1 MSHYNNTH
9 NNRNQD
15 NFVDVEDYDNTS
27 EYQLQQRMTPQQQRQ
42 EERRRHAE
50 AGTASGAA
58 AAAAGSGASPWL
70 NKQKKKSSKWK
81 TIAWSVLVILILAI
95 AGVLA
100 WYFAVYKKNNAN
112 SGSNNSNNGN
122 TGGSNNVPATGPT
135 VISPNGTVL
144 PNTNYPLKKVFYGM
158 AYVPLGA
165 QLPGC
170 FNTQQSVD
178 DELALLV
185 QTTSRV
191 RLYGTDCK
199 VLEYVLNSIERKKL
213 DLKVVVGLWIDK
225 DNATY
230 TRQMTDFFKVM
241 ETYSWSNIIGVSVG
255 NEVLFDEYQPA
266 EVLLAHI
273 AEVKAKVVALGHKD
287 LPVFSSDLE
296 KFNTYPLTS
305 SEDRAGVNLH
315 PFFSGIPIE
324 QAAEWYWKY
333 LKENVTPKVNVNRTA
348 PIDIWITEV
357 GWPTFPA
364 SSAVQASVP
373 SIPNLQIFLDTW
385 LCEANKNGMPYYYF
399 EFFDAPWKIWP
410 GSAVEGFWGLMTIDK
425 KLKVK
430 LPDCLVN

>member
-1 MSHYNNTH
+1 MSHYNNNQH
-9 NNRNQD
+9 NNNQD
-15 NFVDVEDYDNTS
+15 DFVDVDDYNSATG
-27 EYQLQQRMTPQQQRQ
+27 YPLQQRMTPQQQRQ

-50 AGTASGAA
+50 ASSAA

-81 TIAWSVLVILILAI
+81 TIAWSVLVILILAV

-100 WYFAVYKKNNAN
+100 WYFAVYKKNNA
-112 SGSNNSNNGN
+112 SGGSNNSNNNGN
-122 TGGSNNVPATGPT
+122 TGGGGTVPATGPT
-135 VISPNGTVL
+135 VVGPNGTVL

-170 FNTQQSVD
+170 YNTQQTVD

-213 DLKVVVGLWIDK
+213 DLKVVVGIWIDK
-225 DNATY
+225 DNTTY

-241 ETYSWSNIIGVSVG
+241 ETYSWNNILGVSVG
-255 NEVLFDEYQPA
+255 NEVLFDKYQSS
-266 EVLLAHI
+266 EFLLSAI

-296 KFNTYPLTS
+296 SFNTYPLTS
-305 SEDRAGVNLH
+305 NEDRAGVNLH
-315 PFFSGIPIE
+315 PFFSGIPID
-324 QAAEWYWKY
+324 QAAAWYWKY

-364 SSAVQASVP
+364 TAAVQGSVP

-430 LPDCLVN
+430 LPDCLI

>member
-1 MSHYNNTH
+1 MSHYNN
-9 NNRNQD
+9 NRQD
-15 NFVDVEDYDNTS
+15 DFEEVDYNSATG
-27 EYQLQQRMTPQQQRQ
+27 YPLQQRMTPQQQRQ

-50 AGTASGAA
+50 AATASSAAA

-81 TIAWSVLVILILAI
+81 TIAWSVLVLLILAV

-100 WYFAVYKKNNAN
+100 WYFAVYKKNNN
-112 SGSNNSNNGN
+112 GSSNNSNGGNNGN
-122 TGGSNNVPATGPT
+122 TGGVGPGGPT

-170 FNTQQSVD
+170 YNTQESVD
-178 DELALLV
+178 SELALLV

-199 VLEYVLNSIERKKL
+199 VLEYVLNSIERNKL
-213 DLKVVVGLWIDK
+213 NLKVMVGIWIDR
-225 DNATY
+225 DNATF
-230 TRQMTDFFKVM
+230 TRQSTDFFKLM
-241 ETYSWSNIIGVSVG
+241 ETYSWDNILGVSVG
-255 NEVLFDEYQPA
+255 NEVLFDEYQTMD
-266 EVLLAHI
+266 VLLGHI
-273 AEVKAKVVALGHKD
+273 ASVKAKMVALGRQNI
-287 LPVFSSDLE
+287 PVFTSELE
-296 KFNTYPLTS
+296 RDSKPPLTNH
-305 SEDRAGVNLH
+305 EDKAGINLH
-315 PFFSGIPIE
+315 PFFSGIPIKE
-324 QAAEWYWKY
+324 ASSWYWKH
-333 LKENVTPKVNVNRTA
+333 LKDNVAPAVNTNNTT
-348 PIDIWITEV
+348 PIDIWVTEV

-364 SSAVQASVP
+364 TSSVKASVP
-373 SIPNLQIFLDTW
+373 SIENLQIFLDTW
-385 LCEANKNGMPYYYF
+385 LCDANKNGMPYYYF

>member
-1 MSHYNNTH
+1 MSQYNNNQH
-9 NNRNQD
+9 NNNQD
-15 NFVDVEDYDNTS
+15 DFVDVDDYNSATG
-27 EYQLQQRMTPQQQRQ
+27 YPLQQRMTPQQQRQ

-50 AGTASGAA
+50 ASSAA

-81 TIAWSVLVILILAI
+81 TIAWSVLVILILAV

-100 WYFAVYKKNNAN
+100 WYFAVYKKNNA
-112 SGSNNSNNGN
+112 SGGSNNSNNNGN
-122 TGGSNNVPATGPT
+122 TGGGGTVPATGPT
-135 VISPNGTVL
+135 ADSPASCLL
-144 PNTNYPLKKVFYGM
+144 P
-158 AYVPLGA
+158 
-165 QLPGC
+165 
-170 FNTQQSVD
+170 
-178 DELALLV
+178 LA
-185 QTTSRV
+185 RV

-213 DLKVVVGLWIDK
+213 DLKVVVGIWIDK
-225 DNATY
+225 DNTTY

-241 ETYSWSNIIGVSVG
+241 ETYSWNNILGVSVG
-255 NEVLFDEYQPA
+255 NEVLFDKYQSS
-266 EVLLAHI
+266 EFLLSAI

-296 KFNTYPLTS
+296 SFNTYPLTS
-305 SEDRAGVNLH
+305 NEDRAGVNLH
-315 PFFSGIPIE
+315 PFFSGIPID
-324 QAAEWYWKY
+324 QAAAWYWKY

-364 SSAVQASVP
+364 TAAVQGSVP

-430 LPDCLVN
+430 LPD

>member
-1 MSHYNNTH
+1 
-9 NNRNQD
+9 
-15 NFVDVEDYDNTS
+15 
-27 EYQLQQRMTPQQQRQ
+27 
-42 EERRRHAE
+42 
-50 AGTASGAA
+50 
-58 AAAAGSGASPWL
+58 
-70 NKQKKKSSKWK
+70 
-81 TIAWSVLVILILAI
+81 
-95 AGVLA
+95 
-100 WYFAVYKKNNAN
+100 
-112 SGSNNSNNGN
+112 
-122 TGGSNNVPATGPT
+122 
-135 VISPNGTVL
+135 
-144 PNTNYPLKKVFYGM
+144 M

-170 FNTQQSVD
+170 YNTQLTVD

-213 DLKVVVGLWIDK
+213 DLKVVVGIWIDK
-225 DNATY
+225 DNTTY

-241 ETYSWSNIIGVSVG
+241 ETYSWNNILGVSVG
-255 NEVLFDEYQPA
+255 NEVLFDKYQSS
-266 EVLLAHI
+266 EFLLSAI

-296 KFNTYPLTS
+296 SFNTYPLTS
-305 SEDRAGVNLH
+305 NEDRAGVNLH
-315 PFFSGIPIE
+315 PFFSGIPID
-324 QAAEWYWKY
+324 QAAAWYWKY

-364 SSAVQASVP
+364 TAAVQGSVP

-430 LPDCLVN
+430 LPDCLI

>member
-1 MSHYNNTH
+1 MSSYNH
-9 NNRNQD
+9 SHNQD
-15 NFVDVEDYDNTS
+15 DFVDVDDYNS
-27 EYQLQQRMTPQQQRQ
+27 SSGYPLQQRITPQQQRQ

-50 AGTASGAA
+50 AATTA
-58 AAAAGSGASPWL
+58 AAAAGTGASPWL

-81 TIAWSVLVILILAI
+81 MIAWSVLVLLILAV
-95 AGVLA
+95 AGVLV

-112 SGSNNSNNGN
+112 SGSSNSNGN
-122 TGGSNNVPATGPT
+122 TGGGGNVATGPT

-170 FNTQQSVD
+170 YNTQQSVD
-178 DELALLV
+178 EELDLLV
-185 QTTSRV
+185 QTTRRV

-199 VLEYVLNSIERKKL
+199 VLEYVLNSIERRKL
-213 DLKVVVGLWIDK
+213 DLKVVVGIWIDR
-225 DNATY
+225 DNTTY
-230 TRQMTDFFKVM
+230 TRQSTDFFKVM
-241 ETYSWSNIIGVSVG
+241 ETHSWDNIIGVSVG
-255 NEVLFDEYQPA
+255 NEVLFDAYQTRD
-266 EVLLAHI
+266 VLISLI
-273 AEVKAKVVALGHKD
+273 KEVKAKVVALGHPD
-287 LPVFSSDLE
+287 IPVFTSDLE
-296 KFNTYPLTS
+296 RDNIPPLTT
-305 SEDRAGVNLH
+305 SEDKAGVNLH
-315 PFFSGIPIE
+315 PFFSGVPIQE
-324 QAAEWYWKY
+324 AAAWYWRY
-333 LKENVTPKVNVNRTA
+333 LKETVVSKVSGGPTST

-364 SSAVQASVP
+364 TSNVNASVP
-373 SIPNLQIFLDTW
+373 SISNLQIFLDTW

-430 LPDCLVN
+430 LPDCVIN

>member
-1 MSHYNNTH
+1 MSHRNNHH
-9 NNRNQD
+9 NNNQED
-15 NFVDVEDYDNTS
+15 YVDVDDYDGAS
-27 EYQLQQRMTPQQQRQ
+27 GYALQQRMTPQQQRQ
-42 EERRRHAE
+42 EERRRNAE
-50 AGTASGAA
+50 ANGAA

-81 TIAWSVLVILILAI
+81 TIAWSVLVILILAV

-112 SGSNNSNNGN
+112 GGSNNSGNNGN
-122 TGGSNNVPATGPT
+122 TVNSGTPAAGPT
-135 VISPNGTVL
+135 VVGPNGTVL

-170 FNTQQSVD
+170 YNTQESVD
-178 DELALLV
+178 DELDLLV
-185 QTTSRV
+185 QTTTRV

-199 VLEYVLNSIERKKL
+199 VLEYVLNSIVRKKL
-213 DLKVVVGLWIDK
+213 DLKVVVGIWIDK
-225 DNATY
+225 DNTTY
-230 TRQMTDFFKVM
+230 TRQMTDFFTVM
-241 ETYSWSNIIGVSVG
+241 ETNSWDNLLGVSVG
-255 NEVLFDEYQPA
+255 NEVLFDKYQSEA
-266 EVLLAHI
+266 FLLAAI

-296 KFNTYPLTS
+296 SSNTYPLTS
-305 SEDRAGVNLH
+305 NEDRAGVNLH

-324 QAAEWYWKY
+324 QAADWYWKY
-333 LKENVTPKVNVNRTA
+333 LKETVTPRVNVNRTT

-364 SSAVQASVP
+364 SAAQQGSVP
-373 SIPNLQIFLDTW
+373 SIPNLQTFLDTW

-430 LPDCLVN
+430 LPDCLI

>member
-1 MSHYNNTH
+1 MSHH
-9 NNRNQD
+9 NNNSNQHHQQHQQD
-15 NFVDVEDYDNTS
+15 DFVDVDDYNS
-27 EYQLQQRMTPQQQRQ
+27 ASGYPLQQRMTPQQQRQ

-50 AGTASGAA
+50 NATTNGAA
-58 AAAAGSGASPWL
+58 AAAAGQGASPWL
-70 NKQKKKSSKWK
+70 NKQKKKSGKWK
-81 TIAWSVLVILILAI
+81 TIAWSVLVILILAV

-100 WYFAVYKKNNAN
+100 WYFAVYKKNNSS
-112 SGSNNSNNGN
+112 SGSNNKGGN
-122 TGGSNNVPATGPT
+122 TGGGGNVATGET

-170 FNTQQSVD
+170 FNTQETVD
-178 DELALLV
+178 EELALLV
-185 QTTSRV
+185 QTTTRV

-213 DLKVVVGLWIDK
+213 DLKVVVGIWIDT

-241 ETYSWSNIIGVSVG
+241 ETRSWSNIIGVSVG
-255 NEVLFDEYQPA
+255 NEVLFDKYQTP
-266 EVLLAHI
+266 EVLVSLI
-273 AEVKAKVVALGHKD
+273 AEVKAKMVALGHND
-287 LPVFSSDLE
+287 IPVFTSDLE
-296 KFNTYPLTS
+296 SASKPPLTDH
-305 SEDRAGVNLH
+305 EDRAGVNLH
-315 PFFSGIPIE
+315 PFFSGIPIQE
-324 QAAEWYWKY
+324 AAAWYWKY
-333 LKENVTPKVNVNRTA
+333 LSETVTPAVNSGIKKT
-348 PIDIWITEV
+348 DIWITEV

-364 SSAVQASVP
+364 SAAVKGSVP

-430 LPDCLVN
+430 LPDCLI

>member
-1 MSHYNNTH
+1 MSHH
-9 NNRNQD
+9 NNNHHNNNQD
-15 NFVDVEDYDNTS
+15 DYVDVDDYDS
-27 EYQLQQRMTPQQQRQ
+27 ASGYALQQRMTPQQQRQ
-42 EERRRHAE
+42 EERRRNAE
-50 AGTASGAA
+50 ANGAA

-112 SGSNNSNNGN
+112 GGSNNSSNGN
-122 TGGSNNVPATGPT
+122 TVSSGTPAAGPT
-135 VISPNGTVL
+135 VVGPNGTVL

-170 FNTQQSVD
+170 YNTQQSVD

-199 VLEYVLNSIERKKL
+199 VLEYVLNSIVRKKL
-213 DLKVVVGLWIDK
+213 DLKVVVGIWIDK
-225 DNATY
+225 DNMTY
-230 TRQMTDFFKVM
+230 TRQMADFFKVM
-241 ETYSWSNIIGVSVG
+241 ETNSWDNLLGVSVG
-255 NEVLFDEYQPA
+255 NEVLFDKYQSEA
-266 EVLLAHI
+266 FLIAAI

-296 KFNTYPLTS
+296 SSNTYPLTS
-305 SEDRAGVNLH
+305 NEDRAGVNLH

-324 QAAEWYWKY
+324 QAADWYWKY
-333 LKENVTPKVNVNRTA
+333 LKENVTPKVNANRTT

-364 SSAVQASVP
+364 SAAQQGSVP
-373 SIPNLQIFLDTW
+373 SIPNLQTFLNTW

-425 KLKVK
+425 KLKVE
-430 LPDCLVN
+430 LPDCLI

>member
-1 MSHYNNTH
+1 MTHYNNNQH
-9 NNRNQD
+9 NNNQD
-15 NFVDVEDYDNTS
+15 DFVDVDDYNSATG
-27 EYQLQQRMTPQQQRQ
+27 YPLQQRMTPQQQRQ

-50 AGTASGAA
+50 ASSAA

-81 TIAWSVLVILILAI
+81 TIAWSVLVILILAV

-100 WYFAVYKKNNAN
+100 WYFAVYKKNNA
-112 SGSNNSNNGN
+112 SGGSNNSNNNGN
-122 TGGSNNVPATGPT
+122 TGGGGTVPATGPT
-135 VISPNGTVL
+135 VVGPNGTVL

-170 FNTQQSVD
+170 YNSQQTVD

-213 DLKVVVGLWIDK
+213 DLKVVVGIWIDK
-225 DNATY
+225 DNTTY

-241 ETYSWSNIIGVSVG
+241 ETYSWNNILGVSVG
-255 NEVLFDEYQPA
+255 NEVLFDKYQSS
-266 EVLLAHI
+266 EFLLSAI

-296 KFNTYPLTS
+296 SFNTYPLTS
-305 SEDRAGVNLH
+305 NEDRAGVNLH
-315 PFFSGIPIE
+315 PFFSGIPID
-324 QAAEWYWKY
+324 QAAAWYWKY

-364 SSAVQASVP
+364 TAAVQGSVP

-430 LPDCLVN
+430 LPDCLI

>member
-1 MSHYNNTH
+1 MSHYNNNQH
-9 NNRNQD
+9 NNNQD
-15 NFVDVEDYDNTS
+15 DFVDVDDYNSATG
-27 EYQLQQRMTPQQQRQ
+27 YPLQQRMTPQQQRQ

-50 AGTASGAA
+50 ASSVA

-81 TIAWSVLVILILAI
+81 TIAWSVLVILILAV

-100 WYFAVYKKNNAN
+100 WYFAVYKKNNA
-112 SGSNNSNNGN
+112 SGGSNNSNNSGN
-122 TGGSNNVPATGPT
+122 TGGGGTVPATGPT
-135 VISPNGTVL
+135 VVGPNGTVL

-170 FNTQQSVD
+170 YNTQLTVD

-213 DLKVVVGLWIDK
+213 DLKVVVGIWIDK
-225 DNATY
+225 DNTTY

-241 ETYSWSNIIGVSVG
+241 ETYSWNNILGVSVG
-255 NEVLFDEYQPA
+255 NEVLFDKYQSS
-266 EVLLAHI
+266 EFLLSAI

-296 KFNTYPLTS
+296 SFNTYPLTS
-305 SEDRAGVNLH
+305 NEDRAGVNLH
-315 PFFSGIPIE
+315 PFFSGIPID
-324 QAAEWYWKY
+324 QAAAWYWKY

-364 SSAVQASVP
+364 SAAVQGSVP

-430 LPDCLVN
+430 LPDCLI

>member
-1 MSHYNNTH
+1 MSHYNNNQH
-9 NNRNQD
+9 NNNQD
-15 NFVDVEDYDNTS
+15 DFVDVDDYNNATG
-27 EYQLQQRMTPQQQRQ
+27 YPLQQRMTPQQQRQ

-50 AGTASGAA
+50 ASSAA

-81 TIAWSVLVILILAI
+81 TIAWSVLVILILAV

-100 WYFAVYKKNNAN
+100 WYFAVYKKNNA
-112 SGSNNSNNGN
+112 SGGSNNSNNNGN
-122 TGGSNNVPATGPT
+122 TGGGGTVPATGPT
-135 VISPNGTVL
+135 VVGPNGTVL

-170 FNTQQSVD
+170 YNTQQTVD

-213 DLKVVVGLWIDK
+213 DLKVVVGIWIDK
-225 DNATY
+225 DNTTY

-241 ETYSWSNIIGVSVG
+241 ETYSWNNILGVSVG
-255 NEVLFDEYQPA
+255 NEVLFDKYQSS
-266 EVLLAHI
+266 EFLLSAI

-296 KFNTYPLTS
+296 SFNTYPLTS
-305 SEDRAGVNLH
+305 NEDRAGVNLH
-315 PFFSGIPIE
+315 PFFSGIPID
-324 QAAEWYWKY
+324 QAAAWYWKY

-364 SSAVQASVP
+364 TAAVQGSVP

-430 LPDCLVN
+430 LPDCLI